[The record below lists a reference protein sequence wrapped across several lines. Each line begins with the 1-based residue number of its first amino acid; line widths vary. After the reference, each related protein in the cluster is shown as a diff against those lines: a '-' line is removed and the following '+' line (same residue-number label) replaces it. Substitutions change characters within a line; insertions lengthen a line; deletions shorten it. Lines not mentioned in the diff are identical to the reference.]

1 MRTPG
6 EMYAV
11 AGAFG
16 LVFGPFQAFARSVFS
31 ELIPPGQVRTT
42 SLLCPLV
49 GLMLKRLFLS
59 GEQEARWF
67 GLYSITDKSSSFFGP
82 AVVGLITDLTGEIR
96 YGFIFLFL
104 VLALPIPI
112 LWFKVDVGRGRE
124 EAEEY
129 AEAAVHEGG

>member
-1 MRTPG
+1 
-6 EMYAV
+6 MYAV
-11 AGAFG
+11 AGVFG
-16 LVFGPFQAFARSVFS
+16 LAFGPFQAFARSVFS
-31 ELIPPGQVRTT
+31 EIIPPGQVHNQSRLS
-42 SLLCPLV
+42 SLFNL
-49 GLMLKRLFLS
+49 RLTCLLLS

-112 LWFKVDVGRGRE
+112 LRWKVDVGRGRE

-129 AEAAVHEGG
+129 AETAVQEGD